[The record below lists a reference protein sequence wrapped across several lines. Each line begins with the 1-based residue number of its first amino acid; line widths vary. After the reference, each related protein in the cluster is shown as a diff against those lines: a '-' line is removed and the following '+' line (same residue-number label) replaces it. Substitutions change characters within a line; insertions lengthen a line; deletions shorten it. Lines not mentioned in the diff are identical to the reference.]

1 MLNSRPL
8 PALLS
13 RIIGALLLVL
23 LSGCSAIKIGYNN
36 AASLSYWW
44 LDGYVDFDDAQA
56 QPVRDSLA
64 AVQAWHRQHELP
76 ALADLLQQMQTLAA
90 GDVTPQQVC
99 ALSGP
104 IRQHLRRVA
113 AQVAAGMARIV
124 PTLQPTQLEH
134 LAEQYEKHNQ
144 KWREEWLDGTPAEL
158 LERRLARTLDHYES
172 FYGRLTETQKTLL
185 RARLTASSYDP
196 RVAWAERLRRQQDML
211 RVLQEYRG
219 PDRPAQLQ
227 AELQA
232 LLQRSLES
240 PEPEYRA
247 QFERTLQE
255 GCQTL
260 ALLHNSASAAQRR
273 QLIERLRGYET
284 DFRALAAEK

>member
-23 LSGCSAIKIGYNN
+23 LGGCSAIKLGYNN

-44 LDGYVDFDDAQA
+44 LDGYVDFDNTQA
-56 QPVRDSLA
+56 TPVREQLA
-64 AVQAWHRQHELP
+64 AMQAWHRRYELP

-90 GDVTPQQVC
+90 GDATPQQVC
-99 ALSGP
+99 ALTDP
-104 IRQHLRRVA
+104 IRQHLRRLAVHA
-113 AQVAAGMARIV
+113 ADGMARIV
-124 PTLQPTQLEH
+124 PTLQPSQLEH

-144 KWREEWLDGTPAEL
+144 KWREQWLDGTPTEL
-158 LERRLARTLDHYES
+158 LERRLERTLDRYES
-172 FYGRLTETQKTLL
+172 FYGRLSEAQRKLL
-185 RARLTASSYDP
+185 RQRLAASSYDP

-211 RVLQEYRG
+211 RVLQELRG
-219 PDRPAQLQ
+219 VDRPAQVQ
-227 AELQA
+227 AALQA
-232 LLQRSLES
+232 LLLRSLES

-255 GCQTL
+255 GCETL
-260 ALLHNSASAAQRR
+260 AAVHNSASAAQRQ
-273 QLIERLRGYET
+273 QLIERLHNYEV
-284 DFRALAAEK
+284 DFRALAAQQ

>member
-1 MLNSRPL
+1 MVNCRPL
-8 PALLS
+8 PACLP

-64 AVQAWHRQHELP
+64 TVQAWHRHHELP

-99 ALSGP
+99 ALTDP

-113 AQVAAGMARIV
+113 AQVAEGMARIV

-144 KWREEWLDGTPAEL
+144 KWREQWLDGTPAEL
-158 LERRLARTLDHYES
+158 LERRLARTLDRYES
-172 FYGRLTETQKTLL
+172 FYGRLSDAQRNLL
-185 RARLTASSYDP
+185 RQRLAASGYDP
-196 RVAWAERLRRQQDML
+196 RLAWAERLRRQEDML
-211 RVLQEYRG
+211 RVLQESRG
-219 PDRPAQLQ
+219 ADRPAQVQ
-227 AELQA
+227 AALLA

-240 PEPEYRA
+240 PEPEYHQ

-260 ALLHNSASAAQRR
+260 ALIHNGASAAQRR
-273 QLIERLRGYET
+273 QLMDRLRGYET